1 MATAGVGTAPTK
13 LSFAKVAALKM
24 PFIPPVKD
32 HAAEGVS
39 DSFEEVRSHLSS
51 SSTKQHSFDT
61 KSVASA
67 TTFAMDEKESIR
79 PDDSASVRAVDDED
93 VHSTVSRPGPFA
105 QEADVILPP
114 LQTILPRPEGGPVN
128 LGARRFQ
135 TLINPPRFGDLE
147 IEPVDE
153 SRATNA
159 PPRVNPSVTQE
170 EPARP
175 SIVPIS
181 PDERLLDALA
191 SPKERLQI
199 LQLEE
204 RVLTFV
210 QKGDQHFL
218 ELPPQ
223 NSYARLL
230 AYKLADY
237 YGLMHNVTEDGLSV
251 RIFRSAELEL
261 PMTLATL
268 AKSIPVGPAPALGP
282 TAVKI
287 MRRAGLNDST
297 APSSAASK
305 ATSEADHSEEGLTSP
320 TDSTPNRD
328 KSKMTREEREAQ
340 YKAVRERIF
349 GDFQELSISESN
361 STGDNS
367 ASMSRS
373 SSSSG
378 KKKNRRQK
386 TPKDDSFEARS
397 AYVPSYGQNHGH
409 MMSSQQYQAA
419 QYVAPAPAD
428 SYSSQGPY
436 YGSSMVYGST
446 PTPAHPGFDTQ
457 MSNFHTMDARQQY
470 PNADLGLA
478 FILAR
483 TTLSNLSG
491 AAYVPAVHHGAPGA
505 PQNSTQYNYGMTG
518 MHQQQSPWTPNQ
530 FGNMLPPPASPT
542 NGTPWGVSSA
552 AFGHGQHMTHQN
564 TGISS
569 PSGGLGGSNNSGQ
582 SLFNPQT
589 RSFVPS
595 NSSSRSGS
603 RGNQR
608 KKTSP
613 ASPLPFPS
621 RSNFTPQAA
630 NTEDTLQKKYGA
642 PANLPKKPPPPR
654 RAPVA
659 DY

>member
-1 MATAGVGTAPTK
+1 
-13 LSFAKVAALKM
+13 LKM

-32 HAAEGVS
+32 HPAEGIP
-39 DSFEEVRSHLSS
+39 DTFEEVRSHLSS

-105 QEADVILPP
+105 QEAAVILPP

-153 SRATNA
+153 SRATIA
-159 PPRVNPSVTQE
+159 TTRAIPIVTQE

-237 YGLMHNVTEDGLSV
+237 YGLMHHVTEDGLSV
-251 RIFRSAELEL
+251 RIFRSPDLEL

-378 KKKNRRQK
+378 KKKSRRQK

-397 AYVPSYGQNHGH
+397 AYVPSYGQGHVHG
-409 MMSSQQYQAA
+409 MSSQQYQAA

-428 SYSSQGPY
+428 SYGSQGPY
-436 YGSSMVYGST
+436 YGSPMIYGST

-457 MSNFHTMDARQQY
+457 MSNFHMMDARQQY
-470 PNADLGLA
+470 
-478 FILAR
+478 
-483 TTLSNLSG
+483 S
-491 AAYVPAVHHGAPGA
+491 AAETWGVHPGSYYGYPSSPAQPTYPAVHHGAPGA
-505 PQNSTQYNYGMTG
+505 PQNNTQYNYGTSG
-518 MHQQQSPWTPNQ
+518 MHQQQSPWTPNH
-530 FGNMLPPPASPT
+530 FSNVLPPPASPT
-542 NGTPWGVSSA
+542 NGAPWGVPSA
-552 AFGHGQHMTHQN
+552 AYGHSQHMTHQN
-564 TGISS
+564 PGISS

-608 KKTSP
+608 KKTTS

-642 PANLPKKPPPPR
+642 PANLPQKPPPPR